1 MPYKIRNMIIL
12 GSITIL
18 IFLFGGYLTLWSYPK
33 KIDSMKREIILLHN
47 QAKQYEGLEEQYF
60 QLEELIK
67 SKKLK
72 LSGLDKNFTTEVTF
86 AQTYDYLNGIL
97 NYIGYLEFNMNLV
110 KKVDMG
116 KFGYNIY
123 SIRGEGSFSR
133 IFQFIWFIE
142 KGPQMF
148 KIKRLG
154 LHSMETT
161 DPQTKRIRLVVP
173 FEMEVWSYYANLDS
187 LPKVTRSLKNVP
199 ARMVSNPFQ
208 PSILRSLPSNVD
220 NLIEVNKAQLKAVM
234 ADRILIEYGGK
245 DQVMRQGDRVYLGRL
260 EKINLS
266 KNEAVFVLNKGGIFE
281 RYTLQMDFT
290 NTN

>member
-12 GSITIL
+12 GSITAI
-18 IFLFGGYLTLWSYPK
+18 IFLLGGYLTLWSYPK
-33 KIDSMKREIILLHN
+33 KIDNMKRELILLHN
-47 QAKQYEGLEEQYF
+47 QTKQYEGLEEQYF
-60 QLEELIK
+60 QLEELIEEK
-67 SKKLK
+67 KQRLSK
-72 LSGLDKNFTTEVTF
+72 LDKNFTTEVTF
-86 AQTYDYLNGIL
+86 AQTYDYLNSIL
-97 NYIGYLEFNMNLV
+97 KYIGYLEFNMNLV
-110 KKVDMG
+110 KKVDVG

-133 IFQFIWFIE
+133 IFQFIWYIE

-187 LPKVTRSLKNVP
+187 LPRVTRSLKNVP
-199 ARMVSNPFQ
+199 ARMVSNPFR

-220 NLIEVNKAQLKAVM
+220 NLIEVERAQLKAVM

-245 DQVMRQGDRVYLGRL
+245 DQVMRKGDRVYLGRL
-260 EKINLS
+260 ERINPA
-266 KNEAVFVLNKGGIFE
+266 KNEAVFVLNKGGIIE
-281 RYTLQMDFT
+281 RFTLQMNFN

>member
-12 GSITIL
+12 GSITAI
-18 IFLFGGYLTLWSYPK
+18 IFLLGGYLTLWSYPK
-33 KIDSMKREIILLHN
+33 KIDNMKRELILLHN
-47 QAKQYEGLEEQYF
+47 QTKQYEGLEAQYF
-60 QLEELIK
+60 QLEELIEEK
-67 SKKLK
+67 KQRLSK
-72 LSGLDKNFTTEVTF
+72 LDKNFTTEVTF
-86 AQTYDYLNGIL
+86 AQTYDYLNSIL
-97 NYIGYLEFNMNLV
+97 KYIGYLEFNMNLV
-110 KKVDMG
+110 KKVDVG

-133 IFQFIWFIE
+133 IFQFIWYIE

-161 DPQTKRIRLVVP
+161 DPQTKRIRLLVP

-187 LPKVTRSLKNVP
+187 LPRVTRSLKNVP
-199 ARMVSNPFQ
+199 ARMVSNPFR

-220 NLIEVNKAQLKAVM
+220 NLIEVERAQLKAVM

-245 DQVMRQGDRVYLGRL
+245 DQVMRKGDRVYLGRL
-260 EKINLS
+260 ERINPA
-266 KNEAVFVLNKGGIFE
+266 KNEAVFVLNKGGIIE
-281 RYTLQMDFT
+281 RFTLQMNFN

>member
-12 GSITIL
+12 GSITAI
-18 IFLFGGYLTLWSYPK
+18 IFLLGGYLTLWSYPK
-33 KIDSMKREIILLHN
+33 KINSMKRELILIHN
-47 QAKQYEGLEEQYF
+47 HAKQYEGLEKQYF
-60 QLEELIK
+60 QLEEMVNA
-67 SKKLK
+67 KKLK
-72 LSGLDKNFTTEVTF
+72 LSKLEKNFSTEVTF
-86 AQTYDYLNGIL
+86 AQTYDYLNSIL
-97 NYIGYLEFNMNLV
+97 NYIGYLQFNMNLV

-133 IFQFIWFIE
+133 IFQFIWYIE

-161 DPQTKRIRLVVP
+161 DPQTKRTRLIVP

-187 LPKVTRSLKNVP
+187 LPRVTRSLKNVP

-220 NLIEVNKAQLKAVM
+220 NLVDIERAQLKAVM
-234 ADRILIEYGGK
+234 ADRVLIEYGGK
-245 DQVMRQGDRVYLGRL
+245 GQMMRQGDRVYLGHL
-260 EKINLS
+260 EKINPA
-266 KNEAVFVLNKGGIFE
+266 KNEAVFVLNKGGIIE
-281 RYTLQMDFT
+281 RFTLQMNFN